1 MPSTIANILDLLKNS
16 KETIGINDNITWP
29 YIVYQFVLMFGTII
43 GPGTI
48 FLMLV
53 GASVVVF
60 GISNYQAFFWNL
72 VPIFFYVLTCMKA
85 KPKWQLGLSRGL
97 STCYALLMI
106 AAAVGTGNLWV
117 NSSAFFQ
124 FYSITVC
131 VRRIRNFPVIRYY

>member
-1 MPSTIANILDLLKNS
+1 MNQKNNVLDYVYNTVKWVIILIDLLKNS

-85 KPKWQLGLSRGL
+85 KPKWQLKRLACQKKIHTATQNVHEVWFR
-97 STCYALLMI
+97 
-106 AAAVGTGNLWV
+106 W
-117 NSSAFFQ
+117 
-124 FYSITVC
+124 
-131 VRRIRNFPVIRYY
+131 